1 MEEQSKMG
9 SEISISKHTHS
20 EMSSDSQ
27 SLQEKIE
34 EQMKKIVHLGAY
46 QSVFLFDQEGLQL
59 AQYAPEGVVEEV
71 RVIEIS
77 MMILEINKTVENLA
91 GITDLKEIMVE
102 GLDGKKIIF
111 RFIPFYGQT
120 AIFVAVIP
128 RHKTYRSLTNR
139 LQRAII
145 KLGSDA

>member
-1 MEEQSKMG
+1 MESD
-9 SEISISKHTHS
+9 ISIFKKTNLQ
-20 EMSSDSQ
+20 ESDNSQ

-34 EQMKKIVHLGAY
+34 EQMKKIVDLGNY
-46 QSVFLFDQEGLQL
+46 ESVFLFDQEGLQL
-59 AQYAPEGVVEEV
+59 AQYAPRGIVEQV

-77 MMILEINKTVENLA
+77 LMIMELNKTVRDLA
-91 GITDLKEIMVE
+91 GITDLKEVIVE
-102 GLDGKKIIF
+102 GEDGKRIIF

-128 RHKTYRSLTNR
+128 RHKSYRSLTNR

-145 KLGSDA
+145 KLGSNAEASF